1 MKQTISLSEF
11 SCLSKYTRLYPN
23 LFTIE
28 EVEEE
33 KMEETKREPSPVA
46 PEFTENIENQSLT
59 EGDKL
64 ILKCAVRGIPD
75 PTVEWFVNGQVSL
88 VPTLKI

>member
-1 MKQTISLSEF
+1 
-11 SCLSKYTRLYPN
+11 
-23 LFTIE
+23 
-28 EVEEE
+28 
-33 KMEETKREPSPVA
+33 MEETKREPSPVA
-46 PEFTENIENQSLT
+46 PEFTDKIENQSLT

-88 VPTLKI
+88 VPTLKIEQKKIHDSSETLGYELFTKCHLVYISD

>member
-1 MKQTISLSEF
+1 
-11 SCLSKYTRLYPN
+11 
-23 LFTIE
+23 
-28 EVEEE
+28 
-33 KMEETKREPSPVA
+33 MEEAKHEPSPVA
-46 PEFTENIENQSLT
+46 PEFTEHIENQSLT

-88 VPTLKI
+88 APTLKI